1 MMNYE
6 EFKEYVKE
14 NIINALPNQY
24 AEFEVSIRKS
34 MKNNGLELDGL
45 CIHGHDS
52 ISPVIYLN
60 GYYEKYNDGEPL
72 GSILSDISE
81 TYTEHMQHR
90 TIPSDVLE
98 LVQDIDHAKEHIH
111 SRLVNTKNNPMML
124 EGRPHTNFEDLSITY
139 HIEVS
144 RDDSGMASIPITNEL
159 AEGLGVTAEDLEK
172 IAVENMPRNNPM
184 VFRNMMDVVK
194 DMIIPD
200 LMDDG
205 MSKEQAESMFEDMFQ
220 VENEKMFVLSNDTAT
235 NGAIWMTRPEA
246 LEEISERVGGDYF
259 VLPSS
264 IHEVII
270 VADLKFDKDA
280 LQDMVIS
287 VNQGQVRPEE
297 RLSDNVYAY
306 DSKEHK
312 LSLVTGDRD
321 ITHEKNQ
328 ELVQEEE
335 KKHSSM
341 KH

>member
-1 MMNYE
+1 
-6 EFKEYVKE
+6 
-14 NIINALPNQY
+14 
-24 AEFEVSIRKS
+24 
-34 MKNNGLELDGL
+34 
-45 CIHGHDS
+45 
-52 ISPVIYLN
+52 
-60 GYYEKYNDGEPL
+60 
-72 GSILSDISE
+72 
-81 TYTEHMQHR
+81 
-90 TIPSDVLE
+90 
-98 LVQDIDHAKEHIH
+98 
-111 SRLVNTKNNPMML
+111 
-124 EGRPHTNFEDLSITY
+124 
-139 HIEVS
+139 
-144 RDDSGMASIPITNEL
+144 
-159 AEGLGVTAEDLEK
+159 
-172 IAVENMPRNNPM
+172 
-184 VFRNMMDVVK
+184 
-194 DMIIPD
+194 
-200 LMDDG
+200 
-205 MSKEQAESMFEDMFQ
+205 MFEDMFQ
-220 VENEKMFVLSNDTAT
+220 MENERMFVLSNDTAT